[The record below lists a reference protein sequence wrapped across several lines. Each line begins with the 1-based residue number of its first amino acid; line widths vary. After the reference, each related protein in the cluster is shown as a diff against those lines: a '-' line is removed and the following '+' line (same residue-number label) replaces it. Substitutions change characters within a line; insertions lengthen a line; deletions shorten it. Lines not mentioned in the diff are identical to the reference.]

1 MALNRRAA
9 LALPLAAGLA
19 AAPRLSQGQER
30 FPSRPITL
38 LVPFPP
44 GGATDVQMRSLAE
57 AATRAFGQTVL
68 VENRPGAGSTLGAA
82 AIARAQPDGY
92 LLAQMT
98 LPCLRLPW
106 MQAMPFDPRTDFTP
120 ILHLTGYLFGV
131 LVRAD
136 GPYRTWRDLVADAR
150 RRPGQLRF
158 GNTGA
163 NGTPHLTVV
172 ELAERE
178 SVDLIHVPFR
188 GEGDAVPQLLGGHI
202 EALAAGSG
210 AGKLVDEGKL
220 RFLNLWVGQR
230 SERWPDVPTLVELGY
245 QGMVVTSPYGLCG
258 PRGMDPTLVRTLHDG
273 LKQALFDPQ
282 HLATLKRLDQPVE
295 YLDSAAYGRFM
306 LETIE
311 MEKRRV
317 ERLGLRT
324 G

>member
-1 MALNRRAA
+1 MAIDRRAA
-9 LALPLAAGLA
+9 LALPLAAL
-19 AAPRLSQGQER
+19 AAPRSARAQER
-30 FPSRPITL
+30 FPNRPITI

-68 VENRPGAGSTLGAA
+68 VENKPGAGSTLGAA
-82 AIARAQPDGY
+82 QVARAQPDGY

-131 LVRAD
+131 VVRGD
-136 GPYRTWRDLVADAR
+136 GPYKTWADLVADAR
-150 RRPGQLRF
+150 KRPGRVRI

-172 ELAERE
+172 DLAERE
-178 SVDLIHVPFR
+178 SLDVIHVPFR
-188 GEGDAVPQLLGGHI
+188 GEGDAVPQVLGGHI

-220 RFLNLWVGQR
+220 RFLNLWGRER
-230 SERWPDVPTLVELGY
+230 SERWPEVPTLLELGY

-258 PRGMDPTLVRTLHDG
+258 PLKMAPAVVKALHDG
-273 LKQALFDPQ
+273 FKQALFDPQ
-282 HLATLKRLDQPVE
+282 HLAALKRLDQSVE
-295 YLDSAAYGRFM
+295 YLDSADYGRFM
-306 LETIE
+306 LEEIE
-311 MEKRRV
+311 MEKARV

>member
-1 MALNRRAA
+1 MVSTRRAA
-9 LALPLAAGLA
+9 MALPLAAL
-19 AAPRLSQGQER
+19 AAPRALRAQER
-30 FPSRPITL
+30 FPSRPITV

-44 GGATDVQMRSLAE
+44 GGATDVQMRSMAE

-92 LLAQMT
+92 LLAQVT

-106 MQAMPFDPRTDFTP
+106 MQSMPFDPRTDFTP
-120 ILHLTGYLFGV
+120 IIHLTGYLFGV

-136 GPYRTWRDLVADAR
+136 GPYKTWRDLVADAR
-150 RRPGQLRF
+150 RRPGQVRV

-163 NGTPHLTVV
+163 NGTPHLTMV

-178 SVDLIHVPFR
+178 ALDLIHVPFR

-258 PRGMDPTLVRTLHDG
+258 PRGMDPALVKVLHDG